1 MNSARGTIRAQ
12 THGDGRRSS
21 IACGDMTTRLQ
32 RGFIARWTHPRLTH
46 CPRTPARA
54 AGSATARTT
63 RSNACATLRG
73 CRGQCGR
80 SNCHRPPC
88 NQRRQSPDHNSTI
101 AHTINATATCTHALP
116 HSTPARTTAW
126 RAHTLPG
133 RSRTRARTHAH
144 LQPRSR
150 THAGFILT
158 RRSPARSVWDLLLLC
173 VMKCCS
179 SQTSY

>member
-12 THGDGRRSS
+12 MHGDGRRSS
-21 IACGDMTTRLQ
+21 IACGDMTMRLQ
-32 RGFIARWTHPRLTH
+32 RGFIARWTHPRPTH
-46 CPRTPARA
+46 CLGTPARA

-80 SNCHRPPC
+80 SNDHRPP
-88 NQRRQSPDHNSTI
+88 RDSVHSSTI
-101 AHTINATATCTHALP
+101 AHTINATAACTHTLP

-158 RRSPARSVWDLLLLC
+158 ISNLLEML
-173 VMKCCS
+173 
-179 SQTSY
+179 

>member
-12 THGDGRRSS
+12 TYGDGRRSS

-32 RGFIARWTHPRLTH
+32 RGFIARWTHPRPTH

-80 SNCHRPPC
+80 SNDHRPP
-88 NQRRQSPDHNSTI
+88 RDSVHSSTI
-101 AHTINATATCTHALP
+101 AHTINATAACTHAAALD
-116 HSTPARTTAW
+116 T
-126 RAHTLPG
+126 RAHRGL
-133 RSRTRARTHAH
+133 ARTHTASHERDRAH
-144 LQPRSR
+144 AHTHTHSR
-150 THAGFILT
+150 DHDRALGLFPTIDIRAGESLT
-158 RRSPARSVWDLLLLC
+158 S
-173 VMKCCS
+173 
-179 SQTSY
+179 